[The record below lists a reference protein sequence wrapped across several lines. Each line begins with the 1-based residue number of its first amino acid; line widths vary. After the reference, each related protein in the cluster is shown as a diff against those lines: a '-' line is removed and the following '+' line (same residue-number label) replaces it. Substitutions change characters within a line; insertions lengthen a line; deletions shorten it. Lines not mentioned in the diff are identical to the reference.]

1 MGFDPPQ
8 ECQCRACSFP
18 CPYLYSLDSS
28 EDPPKS
34 VVILDPPWDRLLE
47 KDSVTLKCQGAYPPG
62 DDSTEWRW
70 NGTLISNKASSY
82 SITDATVGN
91 SGEYTC
97 KTGLSAQSDPLRLE
111 VYKGWLLLQAPRWVV
126 QEGESIR
133 LRCHTWKNIT
143 IQKVQ
148 YFQNGMGKKFSH
160 QNFEYHI
167 PNATLK
173 DGGSYFCRGIIKNYN
188 LSSEAVKVTVQGSKS
203 PSPIPSFFLPWH
215 QIIFCLVMGFL
226 FAVDTGLYFSV
237 RKVLRSSKEDWRNGK
252 VTWSRDPQDKGG

>member
-1 MGFDPPQ
+1 MWQLLSPTALLLLVSAGTH
-8 ECQCRACSFP
+8 A
-18 CPYLYSLDSS
+18 

-111 VYKGWLLLQAPRWVV
+111 VYKG
-126 QEGESIR
+126 
-133 LRCHTWKNIT
+133 
-143 IQKVQ
+143 
-148 YFQNGMGKKFSH
+148 
-160 QNFEYHI
+160 
-167 PNATLK
+167 
-173 DGGSYFCRGIIKNYN
+173 
-188 LSSEAVKVTVQGSKS
+188 SKS
-203 PSPIPSFFLPWH
+203 PSPILSFFLPWH